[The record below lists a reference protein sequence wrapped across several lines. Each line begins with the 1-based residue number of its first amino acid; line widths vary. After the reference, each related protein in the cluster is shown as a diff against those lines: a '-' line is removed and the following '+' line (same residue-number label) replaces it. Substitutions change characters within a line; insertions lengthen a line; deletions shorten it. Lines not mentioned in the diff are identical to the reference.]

1 MGPFSEG
8 ALKDAVSKGR
18 VHPEDLA
25 VSQDSARSGTY
36 TYLAVRKVLNMPD
49 EKPAAASPNAPRVS
63 RDPVVVPPQVQVLAV
78 AAQENTPPPV
88 NTTKPEFLNTSSS
101 EDTAVSPLPVPVRE
115 PRRAS
120 SVTQE
125 TQTTERAPEW
135 SSSATSSG
143 GPSRLKWAG
152 LGLSAVAAVA
162 LWLGTRGSSTD
173 MVGGVKKL
181 PAQSSPSGMVSRPRA
196 AASESSPR
204 KAPTRTKTS
213 RSLRLPEAQPRQLDM
228 SDVPGEGIHTPAVPE
243 TNNVPEPM
251 PPPPGLEEPPTAVD
265 APPPPPPPASAADG
279 AMETQGL
286 PQPLEQ

>member
-8 ALKDAVSKGR
+8 ALKDAVAKGR

-25 VSQDSARSGTY
+25 VSQESARSGTY
-36 TYLAVRKVLNMPD
+36 TYLAVRKVLNMPE
-49 EKPAAASPNAPRVS
+49 EKPAAASPNSPRLS

-88 NTTKPEFLNTSSS
+88 NTTKPEFLSASSS
-101 EDTAVSPLPVPVRE
+101 EDTAVTAMPAPVRE

-125 TQTTERAPEW
+125 TQSTERAPEW
-135 SSSATSSG
+135 SSASTG

-152 LGLSAVAAVA
+152 LGLSAVAAMA

-181 PAQSSPSGMVSRPRA
+181 PAQSSPSAMVSRPRA
-196 AASESSPR
+196 AASESSQPR
-204 KAPTRTKTS
+204 KAPARSKTS

-228 SDVPGEGIHTPAVPE
+228 SDVPGEGIHTPAAPE

-251 PPPPGLEEPPTAVD
+251 PPPPGLEEPPPVAMD
-265 APPPPPPPASAADG
+265 APVPPPPPASAADG